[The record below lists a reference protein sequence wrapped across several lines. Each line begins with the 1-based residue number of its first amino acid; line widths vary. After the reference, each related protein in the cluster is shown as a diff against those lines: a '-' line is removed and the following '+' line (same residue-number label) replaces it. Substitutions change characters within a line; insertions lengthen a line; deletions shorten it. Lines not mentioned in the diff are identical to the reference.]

1 MFTRTHHDD
10 LLAKR
15 GIIAT
20 RVLGITGPDVLN
32 AVKGVHPRDMARRA
46 RDMAEGRDTETPDLA
61 TLITRSLS
69 TSVLDAKTLE
79 ILRRN
84 KGRMAD
90 HHSIDT
96 VYDKD
101 DNNGHDDDAAALR
114 YRFAQTLK
122 SCPLHR
128 KKRSLAGLNARL
140 FGTGFS
146 PSGDLYSNPGTY
158 ALKPHFTDSANG
170 IVMAPERA
178 APERRTSFA
187 QISDMARAA
196 DTVSADTVD
205 DRHGTMF
212 GVTRAL
218 DRKRVQDGHAP
229 RTFEEGATGVLNSNN
244 DGSTLN
250 AQFAAVQADPRV
262 AARDAQAILDMTEPA
277 VRSSAPAPKPAP
289 PVFIFA
295 PAPGVH

>member
-20 RVLGITGPDVLN
+20 QVLGITGPDVLN
-32 AVKGVHPRDMARRA
+32 AIKGMHPADITRRA
-46 RDMAEGRDTETPDLA
+46 RDMTEDHDKTPDLA

-79 ILRRN
+79 MLRRN
-84 KGRMAD
+84 KGRMANHD
-90 HHSIDT
+90 SIDT
-96 VYDKD
+96 VYDRDEDK
-101 DNNGHDDDAAALR
+101 GHDDDDRGPDPR

-122 SCPLHR
+122 SCAMPR
-128 KKRSLAGLNARL
+128 YKKRAPIPRISVRDVGFPAGH
-140 FGTGFS
+140 
-146 PSGDLYSNPGTY
+146 LYGNPGTY

-170 IVMAPERA
+170 IIMAPERA
-178 APERRTSFA
+178 APEKRTSFA
-187 QISDMARAA
+187 QISDAARAA
-196 DTVSADTVD
+196 DTISADTVD

-218 DRKRVQDGHAP
+218 DRKRIQDGHAP
-229 RTFEEGATGVLNSNN
+229 RTFEEGATGVLDNHNA
-244 DGSTLN
+244 GSSLHTQFSA
-250 AQFAAVQADPRV
+250 AQVDPRV

-277 VRSSAPAPKPAP
+277 VRSNAPAPKPTQ